1 MSSTQLSFA
10 LRTTSNVKTV
20 HLIGSWD
27 AYQGQLPLSRDS
39 SRSGSWKGTFKFQ
52 PNVLEAGQRYWFY
65 YMMDGYKVSH
75 DPTKEA
81 VVEPTTG
88 RTLNILDVPKG
99 KSSSS
104 SGRHHSSSSSKR
116 SSTRRHSREV
126 PRGRAV
132 PEGAIACPKPQRP
145 GVGQHIIEQAQ
156 NQSNMDQLTWH
167 LANASLQEE
176 AEDDDSDEEEEEY
189 DGGGGPYVYDEGD
202 QRAYLAASDD
212 DSDAPSLTSGSS
224 RSSGS
229 SSPSSVSSACSCER
243 YAVTRAGDRVR
254 LDCGGSVC
262 GSSEDSDDGSSALHC
277 RAPVGGASTDE
288 DDDDED
294 PRYRV
299 APEPVKRS
307 GGSGHLRDSRRIS
320 RHHGSSR
327 RHGMVMG

>member
-27 AYQGQLPLSRDS
+27 GYQDQLPLSRDK

-52 PNVLEAGQRYWFY
+52 PNVLQPGQRYWFY
-65 YMMDGYKVSH
+65 YMMDGHKVSH

-126 PRGRAV
+126 PRGRGV
-132 PEGAIACPKPQRP
+132 PDGAIACPKPQRP
-145 GVGQHIIEQAQ
+145 GATQHLIDQGY
-156 NQSNMDQLTWH
+156 NPSNMDQLSWH

-176 AEDDDSDEEEEEY
+176 
-189 DGGGGPYVYDEGD
+189 G
-202 QRAYLAASDD
+202 
-212 DSDAPSLTSGSS
+212 
-224 RSSGS
+224 
-229 SSPSSVSSACSCER
+229 
-243 YAVTRAGDRVR
+243 
-254 LDCGGSVC
+254 
-262 GSSEDSDDGSSALHC
+262 
-277 RAPVGGASTDE
+277 
-288 DDDDED
+288 
-294 PRYRV
+294 
-299 APEPVKRS
+299 
-307 GGSGHLRDSRRIS
+307 
-320 RHHGSSR
+320 
-327 RHGMVMG
+327 

>member
-1 MSSTQLSFA
+1 MSSTQLGFA

-27 AYQGQLPLSRDS
+27 GYQGQLPLSRDS
-39 SRSGSWKGTFKFQ
+39 SRSGSWKGKFKFQ
-52 PNVLEAGQRYWFY
+52 PNVLQPGQRYWFY

-104 SGRHHSSSSSKR
+104 SGRHHSSSSSKH
-116 SSTRRHSREV
+116 SSRRRSREL

-145 GVGQHIIEQAQ
+145 GATQHIIDQAYSPG
-156 NQSNMDQLTWH
+156 NVDQLAWH
-167 LANASLQEE
+167 LANASLQEPG
-176 AEDDDSDEEEEEY
+176 DDDDDDDDDDDQGDVEYEGGY
-189 DGGGGPYVYDEGD
+189 DGEQGPYVYDDGGT
-202 QRAYLAASDD
+202 YLVAVSDD

-229 SSPSSVSSACSCER
+229 SSPSSVSSGCSCER
-243 YAVTRAGDRVR
+243 YAVTRSGDRVR
-254 LDCGGSVC
+254 LDCGGSIC
-262 GSSEDSDDGSSALHC
+262 GSSEDSDDGGLQCGQPIAADS
-277 RAPVGGASTDE
+277 GGDG
-288 DDDDED
+288 
-294 PRYRV
+294 RYREQHE
-299 APEPVKRS
+299 APAANR
-307 GGSGHLRDSRRIS
+307 GSHLRDSRRVS